1 MSLWQP
7 PDLAAMRIS
16 YESGELNEDD
26 LHPTPLAQFL
36 AWLQEVQSAGLPEP
50 NAMVLATAAADGEV
64 TGRTVLLK
72 AADERGFVFYTNY
85 TSRKAA
91 AMAANDRVSLVFPWF
106 ALHRQVVVVGRAE
119 KVSAGENA
127 EYFRSR
133 PRGSQLA
140 AWASRQSSPIT
151 SRTEIDDRLED
162 LAQRWGESEPVTVPD
177 FWGGYLVR
185 CESVE
190 FWHGRVSRMHDRLR
204 FEARTFPADLADPRA
219 WRVQRYA
226 P

>member
-16 YESGELNEDD
+16 YESGELNETD

-50 NAMVLATAAADGEV
+50 NAMVLATAAGDGEV

-91 AMAANDRVSLVFPWF
+91 AMAQNNRVSLVFPWF
-106 ALHRQVVVVGRAE
+106 ALHRQVVVVGRVE
-119 KVSAGENA
+119 RVSADETA

-140 AWASRQSSPIT
+140 AWASRQSSPID
-151 SRTEIDDRLED
+151 SRADIDDRLAE
-162 LAQRWGESEPVTVPD
+162 LGRRWGEGEPVDVPD

-185 CESVE
+185 CDSVE

-204 FEARTFPADLADPRA
+204 FEARNAPANLATPAD
-219 WRVQRYA
+219 WHVQRYA